1 MIDTSSVCKNSLYID
16 INTRGQLCCKC
27 RPDCHFLGGGGD
39 DDDDTFSTKIL
50 IFGCL
55 NLLIFS
61 FKICYFYV

>member
-1 MIDTSSVCKNSLYID
+1 MIHHQFVKTFYILILTLVVNFVASV
-16 INTRGQLCCKC
+16 GQIAI
-27 RPDCHFLGGGGD
+27 LGGGGD
-39 DDDDTFSTKIL
+39 DNDDDTFRTKIL